1 MNWFTSDPHYYH
13 KNVIAYCNR
22 PFESLDEMHH
32 MLITNWNMFVQNN
45 DRVFVVGDFSF
56 GNSQQTKEVIQKL
69 KGHKILII
77 GNHDKN
83 HSKKWWIDAG
93 FEEVVDEMR
102 MKLGK
107 FDVKLCHYPSG
118 SPLRKTYESTYIQ
131 ENNETLLCGHV
142 HDRWIMKEQIINVGV
157 DVWNFMPVA
166 DFQIT
171 QILEGWA
178 CQTNS

>member
-1 MNWFTSDPHYYH
+1 
-13 KNVIAYCNR
+13 
-22 PFESLDEMHH
+22 

-56 GNSQQTKEVIQKL
+56 GNSQQTKEVLRQLTGRKV
-69 KGHKILII
+69 LII

-102 MKLGK
+102 MKLGNH
-107 FDVKLCHYPSG
+107 DVRLCHYPSG
-118 SPLRKTYESTYIQ
+118 SPSRKTYESTYIQ

-171 QILEGWA
+171 RILEGW
-178 CQTNS
+178 